1 MNKYKYLILLFIGMV
16 CNTYGQQKQEWE
28 HRIPKEV
35 FPPTALALLKPYLK
49 NAKRIRFYQEKDG
62 QKVSFESKFKLKRI
76 FYSVEFSKNGS
87 LEDVEFI
94 IAPYDMPNET
104 WETISNFLDTNY
116 DRYRIKKIQQQYIL
130 NGNAKNTLKQ
140 AFQNLILDTNN
151 FEIIIA
157 YRTPKGFKEM
167 ELLFNATGK
176 LLSKRESEPQKY
188 DHVRY

>member
-1 MNKYKYLILLFIGMV
+1 MLLFGIV
-16 CNTYGQQKQEWE
+16 CSTHGQQKKEWE
-28 HRIPKEV
+28 HRIPKEA
-35 FPPTALALLKPYLK
+35 FPPTALELLKPYLK

-76 FYSVEFSKNGS
+76 FYSVEFDQKGV

-94 IAPYDMPNET
+94 IAPYDMTNET
-104 WETISNFLDTNY
+104 WETISNYLETNY

-130 NGNAKNTLKQ
+130 NGTAETTLKQ

-167 ELLFNATGK
+167 ELLFNASGK
-176 LLSKRESEPQKY
+176 LLSKRASEPQKY